1 METIRPQK
9 QLQEETL
16 DSVDWLEFR
25 QFAHNV
31 LEDASYASGSRQ
43 LSVWRA
49 VPDSVRSRKEVR
61 KGSV

>member
-31 LEDASYASGSRQ
+31 LEDASYTSGIRQ

-49 VPDSVRSRKEVR
+49 FPTL
-61 KGSV
+61 